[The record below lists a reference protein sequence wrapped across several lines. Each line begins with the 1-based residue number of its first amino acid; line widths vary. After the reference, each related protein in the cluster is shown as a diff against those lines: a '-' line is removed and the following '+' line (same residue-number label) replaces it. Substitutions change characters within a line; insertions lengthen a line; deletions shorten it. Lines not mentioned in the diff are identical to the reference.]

1 MVKIMEKKVKTLIY
15 VAADGS
21 KLVNPAASVLPATTD
36 MVITSYTDD
45 SLVIDAPIVGEVST
59 EPQRQTVNELVA
71 DWLGKRKMKIS
82 SAKGDFRIREE
93 VRKEDGDEIPSL
105 IIKAPDGRPTD
116 EQLHV
121 VVGKAIKW
129 LNATGVK
136 PEAKTEPKPEPKKD
150 DGKKS
155 TPAPAPKPD
164 PKNDDGQ
171 KSTPAPAP
179 DPKQDDGKKSA
190 PAPAPKPEPKK
201 DDGKKSAPAPD
212 PKPAAPT
219 YATKWDPKKS
229 IEENLDAIMGPAD

>member
-136 PEAKTEPKPEPKKD
+136 PEAKTEPKPDPKKDDGKKATPAPAPKTEPKKD
-150 DGKKS
+150 DGKK
-155 TPAPAPKPD
+155 A
-164 PKNDDGQ
+164 
-171 KSTPAPAP
+171 
-179 DPKQDDGKKSA
+179 A
-190 PAPAPKPEPKK
+190 PAPAPKTEPKKDDGKKAAPAPAPDPKK

-229 IEENLDAIMGPAD
+229 IEDNLDAIMGPAD

>member
-1 MVKIMEKKVKTLIY
+1 MSFLDNLKETTKNLGGKMAETASDLKEKASDKIEIEKL
-15 VAADGS
+15 
-21 KLVNPAASVLPATTD
+21 
-36 MVITSYTDD
+36 
-45 SLVIDAPIVGEVST
+45 
-59 EPQRQTVNELVA
+59 
-71 DWLGKRKMKIS
+71 KMKIS

-150 DGKKS
+150 DGKKATP
-155 TPAPAPKPD
+155 TPAPK
-164 PKNDDGQ
+164 
-171 KSTPAPAP
+171 T
-179 DPKQDDGKKSA
+179 
-190 PAPAPKPEPKK
+190 EPKK

-229 IEENLDAIMGPAD
+229 IEDNLDAIMGPAD